1 MKFDSSWHQLV
12 QNEKKKLK
20 YDCLISFH
28 FIIFPSCLQNND
40 IGGIVMSPW
49 CCCSHVGDTVVTN
62 TDMSTRHLGTV
73 TTFTSGGKLG
83 LSTI

>member
-12 QNEKKKLK
+12 QNEKKKALIRLP
-20 YDCLISFH
+20 YFISFYH
-28 FIIFPSCLQNND
+28 ISVLLRNND
-40 IGGIVMSPW
+40 IRGIVMSPW

-73 TTFTSGGKLG
+73 TTFISGGKLG

>member
-12 QNEKKKLK
+12 QNEKKALIQLP
-20 YDCLISFH
+20 YLISFYH
-28 FIIFPSCLQNND
+28 ISVLLQNND
-40 IGGIVMSPW
+40 IRGIVMSPW